1 MCICV
6 LAYDTPHG
14 KLGLQFTA
22 HVPTFLIWTVTCH
35 LQGSDTG
42 QRHMDIFAMME
53 EVNGGVSSN
62 GLKPVKEEE
71 EGGGTPKGRRKEQHK
86 ISVNISVRKEDRWG
100 ARDRRKDPPP
110 SSLEAKPR
118 PRLKSD
124 STIQGGGHT
133 TANHQSKKMTRSVQ
147 SSSEFPRPGRR
158 SSSDSSQPSK
168 LRQSS
173 SYSSFKDKK

>member
-1 MCICV
+1 MCSCV
-6 LAYDTPHG
+6 VALD
-14 KLGLQFTA
+14 
-22 HVPTFLIWTVTCH
+22 FLIWTVTCH

-86 ISVNISVRKEDRWG
+86 TSVNVSVREEDRWG
-100 ARDRRKDPPP
+100 ARDRRKDPPS

-124 STIQGGGHT
+124 SSMSSQQRTVFQGGGHT

-147 SSSEFPRPGRR
+147 SSSDFPRPGRR